1 MRQKIMGEQDVST
14 PDEQGLNSEVSG
26 TGDMEESGNLPPVE
40 GNISFTEMHPHTEQR
55 LIELL
60 ATIGHEFRTPLTV
73 IDGYSLTL
81 LRRARELTQEER
93 DEFLQVIQQAS
104 KHMEFLVTRLI
115 EIAEL
120 EAGVYQLIWNLVDIS
135 SIVREAIALAHRHI
149 PEPLRDR
156 FTFHLECRDELGMQ
170 TKEVPPV
177 KGDERCLRKVL
188 EHLLENAIRYS
199 PEGGRID
206 VITRPAP
213 QVMLASEHE
222 QSRRMPSFLEICV
235 CDFGLGIADEY
246 LEHIFEHFYRVD
258 TRLTREVYGLGLG
271 LTICKHL
278 VALHRGR
285 IWAESCPEGGS
296 AFHVWL
302 PFEELP
308 AMV

>member
-1 MRQKIMGEQDVST
+1 
-14 PDEQGLNSEVSG
+14 L
-26 TGDMEESGNLPPVE
+26 
-40 GNISFTEMHPHTEQR
+40 SFAKLYPQTERR
-55 LIELL
+55 LVELL

-73 IDGYSLTL
+73 IEGYTLTL
-81 LRRARELTQEER
+81 LRRAQELTQEER
-93 DEFLQVIQQAS
+93 DEFLQMIQQAS
-104 KHMEFLVTRLI
+104 KHMEFLVTRLL

-120 EAGVYQLIWNLVDIS
+120 EAGIFQLECNVVDIPS
-135 SIVREAIALAHRHI
+135 LAREAIALTHRHI

-170 TKEVPPV
+170 TDEVPHI
-177 KGDERCLRKVL
+177 KGDESCLRKVL

-213 QVMLASEHE
+213 QGRIVSEHD
-222 QSRRMPSFLEICV
+222 QSRKNPSFLEICV
-235 CDFGLGIADEY
+235 CDFGLGIPDES

-271 LTICKHL
+271 LTLCKHL

-285 IWAESCPEGGS
+285 IWAESCPDGGS

-302 PFEELP
+302 PLEELP
-308 AMV
+308 AMK

>member
-1 MRQKIMGEQDVST
+1 VST
-14 PDEQGLNSEVSG
+14 LDEQGRSSESSE
-26 TGDMEESGNLPPVE
+26 TGDMEETVNLPPVE
-40 GNISFTEMHPHTEQR
+40 GNISFAKMHPKTEQQ

-60 ATIGHEFRTPLTV
+60 ATIGHEFRTPLSV

-81 LRRARELTQEER
+81 LRRARQLTQEEH
-93 DEFLQVIQQAS
+93 DEFLKTIQQAS

-115 EIAEL
+115 EVAEL
-120 EAGVYQLIWNLVDIS
+120 EAGVFQLTWNLVDIPS
-135 SIVREAIALAHRHI
+135 LVREAITLAHQHI

-170 TKEVPPV
+170 TEVVPPI

-188 EHLLENAIRYS
+188 AHLLENAIRYS
-199 PEGGRID
+199 PQGGRID
-206 VITRPAP
+206 VIIRPAP
-213 QVMLASEHE
+213 QGGIASEHE
-222 QSRRMPSFLEICV
+222 QSHKAPSYLEICV
-235 CDFGLGIADEY
+235 CDFGLGIPDAH

-278 VALHRGR
+278 VSLLRGR
-285 IWAESCPEGGS
+285 IWAESCPDGGS

-302 PFEELP
+302 PLEELS

>member
-1 MRQKIMGEQDVST
+1 VST
-14 PDEQGLNSEVSG
+14 PDEQRRDSQSSG
-26 TGDMEESGNLPPVE
+26 TGDMEETENLPPVK
-40 GNISFTEMHPHTEQR
+40 GNVSFAEMHPQTEQR

-60 ATIGHEFRTPLTV
+60 ATIGHEFRTPLSV

-81 LRRARELTQEER
+81 LRRAQEITQEEH
-93 DEFLQVIQQAS
+93 DEFLQLIQQAS

-120 EAGVYQLIWNLVDIS
+120 EAGVFQFVWNLVDIPS
-135 SIVREAIALAHRHI
+135 LVRDAIALAHQHI
-149 PEPLRDR
+149 PEPLRER

-170 TKEVPPV
+170 TEDVPPV

-188 EHLLENAIRYS
+188 AHLLENAIRYS

-206 VITRPAP
+206 VIARPAP

-222 QSRRMPSFLEICV
+222 HSRKTPPYLEICV
-235 CDFGLGIADEY
+235 CDFGLGIADAY

-278 VALHRGR
+278 VSLHRGR
-285 IWAESCPEGGS
+285 IWAESCPDGGS

-302 PFEELP
+302 PLEDVP

>member
-1 MRQKIMGEQDVST
+1 
-14 PDEQGLNSEVSG
+14 
-26 TGDMEESGNLPPVE
+26 MEESVNLPPAE
-40 GNISFTEMHPHTEQR
+40 GNISFAEMHPQTEQR

-60 ATIGHEFRTPLTV
+60 ATLGHEFRTPLSV

-81 LRRARELTQEER
+81 LRRARQLTQEEH

-104 KHMEFLVTRLI
+104 KHMEFLVTRLL

-120 EAGVYQLIWNLVDIS
+120 EAGVFQLIWDLVDIPS
-135 SIVREAIALAHRHI
+135 LVREAIALAHRHV
-149 PEPLRDR
+149 PESLRDR

-170 TKEVPPV
+170 TEEVPLI
-177 KGDERCLRKVL
+177 KGDERCFRKVL
-188 EHLLENAIRYS
+188 AHLLENAIRYS
-199 PEGGRID
+199 PQGGRID

-213 QVMLASEHE
+213 QGRSASEHE
-222 QSRRMPSFLEICV
+222 DSRETPKFLEICV
-235 CDFGLGIADEY
+235 CDFGLGIPDAY
-246 LEHIFEHFYRVD
+246 LDYIFEHFFRVD
-258 TRLTREVYGLGLG
+258 THLTREVYGLGLG

-285 IWAESCPEGGS
+285 IWAESCPDGGS

-302 PFEELP
+302 PLEELP

>member
-1 MRQKIMGEQDVST
+1 
-14 PDEQGLNSEVSG
+14 
-26 TGDMEESGNLPPVE
+26 MEETENLPPVK
-40 GNISFTEMHPHTEQR
+40 GNVSFAEMHPQTEQR

-60 ATIGHEFRTPLTV
+60 ATIGHEFRTPLSV

-81 LRRARELTQEER
+81 LRRAQEITQEEH
-93 DEFLQVIQQAS
+93 DEFLQLIQQAS

-120 EAGVYQLIWNLVDIS
+120 EAGVFQFVWNLVDIPS
-135 SIVREAIALAHRHI
+135 LVRDAIALAHQHI
-149 PEPLRDR
+149 PEPLRER

-170 TKEVPPV
+170 TEDVPPV
-177 KGDERCLRKVL
+177 KGDESCLRKVL
-188 EHLLENAIRYS
+188 AHLLENAIRYS

-206 VITRPAP
+206 VIARPAP

-222 QSRRMPSFLEICV
+222 HSRKTPPYLEICV
-235 CDFGLGIADEY
+235 CDFGLGIADAY

-278 VALHRGR
+278 VSLHRGR
-285 IWAESCPEGGS
+285 IWAESCPDGGS

-302 PFEELP
+302 PLEDVP

>member
-1 MRQKIMGEQDVST
+1 VST
-14 PDEQGLNSEVSG
+14 PDEQRRDSQSSG
-26 TGDMEESGNLPPVE
+26 TGDMEETENLPPVK
-40 GNISFTEMHPHTEQR
+40 GNVSFAEMHPQTEQR

-60 ATIGHEFRTPLTV
+60 ATIGHEFRTPLSV

-81 LRRARELTQEER
+81 LRRAQEITQEEH
-93 DEFLQVIQQAS
+93 DEFLQLIQQAS
-104 KHMEFLVTRLI
+104 KHREFLVTRLI

-120 EAGVYQLIWNLVDIS
+120 EAGVFQFVWNLVDIPS
-135 SIVREAIALAHRHI
+135 LVRDAIALAHQHI
-149 PEPLRDR
+149 PEPLRER

-170 TKEVPPV
+170 TEDVPPV

-188 EHLLENAIRYS
+188 AHLLENAIRYS

-206 VITRPAP
+206 VIARPAP

-222 QSRRMPSFLEICV
+222 HSRKTPPYLEICV
-235 CDFGLGIADEY
+235 CDFGLGIADAY

-278 VALHRGR
+278 VSLHRGR
-285 IWAESCPEGGS
+285 IWAESCPDGGS

-302 PFEELP
+302 PLEDVP

>member
-1 MRQKIMGEQDVST
+1 M
-14 PDEQGLNSEVSG
+14 
-26 TGDMEESGNLPPVE
+26 NLPPVE
-40 GNISFTEMHPHTEQR
+40 GSISFAEMHPQTEQR

-60 ATIGHEFRTPLTV
+60 ATIGHEFRTPLSV

-81 LRRARELTQEER
+81 LRRARQLTQEEH

-120 EAGVYQLIWNLVDIS
+120 EAGVFQLIWDLVDIPS
-135 SIVREAIALAHRHI
+135 LVREAIALAHRHV
-149 PEPLRDR
+149 PESLRDR
-156 FTFHLECRDELGMQ
+156 FTFHLECRDELGTQ
-170 TKEVPPV
+170 TEEVPPI
-177 KGDERCLRKVL
+177 KGDERCLRKL
-188 EHLLENAIRYS
+188 LAHLLENAIRYS
-199 PEGGRID
+199 PQGGRID
-206 VITRPAP
+206 VIMRPAP
-213 QVMLASEHE
+213 QGEIASE
-222 QSRRMPSFLEICV
+222 QSHKAPSYLEICV
-235 CDFGLGIADEY
+235 CDFGLGIPEAY

-302 PFEELP
+302 PLAEPLTTN
-308 AMV
+308 